1 MATMTLEAVPAID
14 LVTERVRTGPIEVP
28 MLRAISIP
36 RRATEKPIIPEEPC
50 CASVCKTL
58 NNIIENRERLL
69 ERAVE
74 TGAHTRRTFRGEIY
88 EMEALKQHRYILK
101 LDNICKCAEES
112 KKIDIGKIPLKP
124 DVPIIREKEGIE
136 IRIPSPRTIRR
147 RHLTEKSI
155 VPTHNACCP
164 KVCEILNNEI
174 DKTDKILDT
183 IELRGGLMA
192 THKNARYEAYA
203 HKANALKDYRK
214 NLDIKTGC
222 KCVKT

>member
-1 MATMTLEAVPAID
+1 MTLETVPAID

-50 CASVCKTL
+50 CADVCKTL

-74 TGAHTRRTFRGEIY
+74 TGAHTHRTFRAEIY
-88 EMEALKQHRYILK
+88 EMEALKQHRYTLK
-101 LDNICKCAEES
+101 LNKVCECTKMVE
-112 KKIDIGKIPLKP
+112 KVDISKIPLKP
-124 DVPIIREKEGIE
+124 EVPIIRRKEGLE
-136 IRIPSPRTIRR
+136 IRLPSPRTIRR
-147 RHLTEKSI
+147 RHLAEKSI
-155 VPTHNACCP
+155 PATQDACCP
-164 KVCEILNNEI
+164 KACEILNNDI

-192 THKNARYEAYA
+192 THKNARYEAYT
-203 HKANALKDYRK
+203 HKANALKDYRR
-214 NLDIKTGC
+214 NLNIRTGC